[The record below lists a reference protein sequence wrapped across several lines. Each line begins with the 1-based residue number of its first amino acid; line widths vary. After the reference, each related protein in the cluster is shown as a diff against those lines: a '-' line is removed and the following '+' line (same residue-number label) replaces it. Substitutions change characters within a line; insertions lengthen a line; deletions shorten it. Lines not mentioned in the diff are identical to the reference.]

1 MTGRRPVFAVDLDG
15 TLGHAE
21 PVDGGLPIRGRT
33 TASFLDPAA
42 LDRLAALSRRIDLV
56 VATGRSASTVAD
68 FKRHFAAAGV
78 RVAGWILEHG
88 AVVADR
94 PDWEEKVLAGIDL
107 SGVWD
112 GIEAIISA
120 EGLPIEVDYYRADR
134 RATVVLS
141 GKGPVLAEYLID
153 RAAPVLGNRFR
164 SLVGKRK
171 ITLIPARATKEAAF
185 AQAFGDTRELSFAA
199 GDTADDLGL
208 LRETGYPLTL
218 TGAAEPVRRYVANRG
233 GFVASGGGHAGT
245 IAIIDEIAARLDR
258 SAPGPP
264 TPGPRLPIE
273 ETDHFRPS
281 RQVYRDRVWA
291 ESPLP
296 TGRPDPARLD
306 RMAARLAAGRGRIIE
321 VRMRDWGGE
330 AKPLRALLSALV
342 PRLPHARW
350 RLVFRP
356 ERRGVEN
363 LTGMDRITDR
373 LPAFARLPDGS
384 PRFSAPGV
392 PSSPPDSGPADVSLW
407 LYDHVDDLYPWYE
420 RTVGRLVIRHPAR
433 SRTWLVNPSF
443 LKIAGALMIDPPEAQ
458 ATAPQ
463 GMIAA
468 NLVDETD
475 IRVAAEG
482 FARLRDRLAG
492 LIVAPRVI
500 TNPDR
505 NRRIDRALR
514 EIGETPVPLTKARR
528 DGRRPRVL
536 VVDTYGDLA
545 RLYAG
550 GAITYLGGG
559 FDPRKRGFDPAES
572 LAAGVP
578 VVTGP
583 LCDYNRVAVKGL
595 DGTGWITLIED
606 ADSAPDRFVEAAE
619 RLLARPPSPADLETF
634 FNDRRL
640 DPERVAAEIL
650 AGLSGDRNE
659 WNGLDHHFGHT
670 AFRPNPPSPP
680 SLKGRGE

>member
-1 MTGRRPVFAVDLDG
+1 MTRRRPAFAVDLDG
-15 TLGHAE
+15 TLGHSE
-21 PVDGGLPIRGRT
+21 PVAGGLPIRGRT
-33 TASFLDPAA
+33 TASFLAPAT

-68 FKRHFAAAGV
+68 FKHHFAAAGV

-107 SGVWD
+107 PKVWD
-112 GIEAIISA
+112 GIEAIISG
-120 EGLPIEVDYYRADR
+120 EELPIEVDYYRADR

-171 ITLIPARATKEAAF
+171 ITLIPVRGTKEAAF
-185 AQAFGDTRELSFAA
+185 AYAFGESRELSFAA

-208 LRETGYPLTL
+208 LRETGYPLTPA
-218 TGAAEPVRRYVANRG
+218 GAAEPVRRYVANRA
-233 GFVASGGGHAGT
+233 GFVANGGGHAGT

-258 SAPGPP
+258 GASGLPI
-264 TPGPRLPIE
+264 PGPRLPIE
-273 ETDHFRPS
+273 ETDLFRPS
-281 RQVYRDRVWA
+281 RQAYRETIWA

-296 TGRPDPARLD
+296 TWRPDPARLD
-306 RMAARLAAGRGRIIE
+306 RMADRLGRGSGWLIE

-330 AKPLRALLSALV
+330 AKPLRAMLSALV

-373 LPAFARLPDGS
+373 LPAFARRPDGS

-392 PSSPPDSGPADVSLW
+392 PGTPPDPGPPDVSLW
-407 LYDHVDDLYPWYE
+407 LYDHVDDLSPWYE
-420 RTVGRLVIRHPAR
+420 RTVGQLVIRHPAR
-433 SRTWLVNPSF
+433 ARTWLVNPAF
-443 LKIAGALMIDPPEAQ
+443 LKIAGAILDGHPP
-458 ATAPQ
+458 APTS
-463 GMIAA
+463 GNRVMIAA

-475 IRVAAEG
+475 IRVAAKG
-482 FARLRDRLAG
+482 FARLRDWLAG

-514 EIGETPVPLTKARR
+514 EIGETPVPLTEARR

-583 LCDYNRVAVKGL
+583 LRDYNRVAVEGL
-595 DGTGWITLIED
+595 EGTGWITRIED
-606 ADSAPDRFVEAAE
+606 PDSAPDQFVEAAE
-619 RLLARPPSPADLETF
+619 RLLARPPSPADLEAF

-640 DPERVAAEIL
+640 DPERAAAKIL
-650 AGLSGDRNE
+650 AG
-659 WNGLDHHFGHT
+659 
-670 AFRPNPPSPP
+670 
-680 SLKGRGE
+680 